1 MLPQQWCLVDSSFS
15 LQVPALPH
23 QFSPDLTAIVHKML
37 ARDAQQRPSVHQLLR
52 MEYIRRH
59 IKMFLDRA
67 NNRKR

>member
-1 MLPQQWCLVDSSFS
+1 MSLQQQCSADSSFF
-15 LQVPALPH
+15 LQVPALPS

-37 ARDAQQRPSVHQLLR
+37 ARDARQRPSVHQLLR
-52 MEYIRRH
+52 MEYVRKH